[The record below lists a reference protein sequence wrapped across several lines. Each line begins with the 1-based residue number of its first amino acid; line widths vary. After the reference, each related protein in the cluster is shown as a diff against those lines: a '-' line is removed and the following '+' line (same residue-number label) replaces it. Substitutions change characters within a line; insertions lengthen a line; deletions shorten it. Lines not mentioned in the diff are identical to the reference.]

1 MNAARISR
9 IGHKWVALVIGLQL
23 VLWTIS
29 GFYMVVVD
37 LDFIHGD
44 TLVHDLAPS
53 VDVSQPLIPLNTLR
67 AGRPAIQSIKLR
79 ALSDT
84 NSPVFEILTA
94 GRAELVDARSGLVLS
109 PLSTERVVSLART
122 YYAGKSSVSRVRL
135 IATDAD
141 RPSEL
146 QSRPAPLWRVDFD
159 DWLETSLYIHPDTGV
174 LATRRHRFWRWF
186 DFLWSLH
193 IMDYETRSDVN
204 NWLLRTATV
213 IGFATAGTGV
223 WLTFFSFRFLQR
235 RTAKRAKS

>member
-1 MNAARISR
+1 MNAARLSR
-9 IGHKWVALVIGLQL
+9 IGHKWLALVVGLQL

-44 TLVHDLAPS
+44 TLVRNLAPP
-53 VDVSQPLIPLNTLR
+53 VDVSQALIPLNSLR
-67 AGRPAIQSIKLR
+67 AGRPDIQSIKLR
-79 ALSDT
+79 ALPDN

-94 GRAELVDARSGLVLS
+94 GRAELVDARSGFVLS
-109 PLSTERVVSLART
+109 PLSTERVASLARA
-122 YYAGKSSVSRVRL
+122 YYAGKSSVGRVRL

-141 RPSEL
+141 RPAEL
-146 QSRPAPLWRVDFD
+146 QDRPTPLWRVDFD
-159 DWLETSLYIHPDTGV
+159 DWLETSLYLDPDTGV
-174 LATRRHRFWRWF
+174 LVTRRHRFWRWF

-213 IGFATAGTGV
+213 IGLATAGTGI
-223 WLTFFSFRFLQR
+223 WLTFFSFKFLQR
-235 RTAKRAKS
+235 RPAKRTKS